1 MSLAVLEQSL
11 RNGVAFQYEQPR
23 LNWLT
28 KKVQEACLQLDAC
41 ASQLNVVHVF
51 TLQLGPVCIVKLGR
65 SSLPSLVS
73 LRTSRVR
80 QYSGEFL
87 AGVKMI
93 SVDMLVLTTNPK
105 NAVLIEEIS
114 HMQWRKTIKNGHF
127 ASSSPTS
134 AHSKET

>member
-11 RNGVAFQYEQPR
+11 CNGVAFQYEQPR

-28 KKVQEACLQLDAC
+28 KKVQEECLQLEASK
-41 ASQLNVVHVF
+41 SQLSVVHVF
-51 TLQLGPVCIVKLGR
+51 TLQLGPVCIAKLER
-65 SSLPSLVS
+65 SASLVS

-80 QYSGEFL
+80 QYSGEFP

-105 NAVLIEEIS
+105 DAVLIEETS
-114 HMQWRKTIKNGHF
+114 HMQWRKTIKNAHF